1 MNAQYIKQNNV
12 NELVKFFFTLQLTL
26 KNYHWNTTS
35 FARHNASN
43 ELGGK
48 LATLIDKF
56 IELFIGR
63 YKVKP
68 VVGSIKI
75 DPLFVTDGGA
85 VELLNQA
92 IAYLEGLNNMLKDVD
107 LLTVRDELVGE
118 LNQTLYLYQLK

>member
-1 MNAQYIKQNNV
+1 MNAQNNI

-48 LATLIDKF
+48 LATLVDKF

-75 DPLFVTDGGA
+75 DPLFVNDNGA

-92 IAYLEGLNNMLKDVD
+92 ILYLEGLNNMLRDVD

>member
-1 MNAQYIKQNNV
+1 MYWNV
-12 NELVKFFFTLQLTL
+12 FIILE
-26 KNYHWNTTS
+26 
-35 FARHNASN
+35 
-43 ELGGK
+43 
-48 LATLIDKF
+48 F

-75 DPLFVTDGGA
+75 DPVFVTDGGA

-92 IAYLEGLNNMLKDVD
+92 IAYLEGLNNMLRDVD
-107 LLTVRDELVGE
+107 LLSVRDELVGE